1 MYRIIKNILRIN
13 AIEIVKEEPDIMTEN
28 TPLMGTPKRREWI
41 INPAQEGFEVRYH
54 IKKQLYRGESPFQRI
69 DVIENESFGKL
80 LFLNDDLQIAESDGH
95 LYNEAM
101 VGPLRKKKGMND
113 ILILGGGDG
122 GVAME
127 ALTLKPK
134 HVTMVDIDEMV
145 VKVAKDFFP
154 NFHKNIFANK
164 KVTTT
169 IEDAYAF
176 LDNDHAYDAII
187 YDLTMHPEE
196 FMNIDRETFLGE
208 IFGKIKKNLRKKGVV
223 SLQCSSEFDTE
234 TLQIVYALLKKYFT
248 NVQFNKILIPSYCVR
263 WVFASAEKK

>member
-1 MYRIIKNILRIN
+1 MYRIIKNIFRTNDLEVVEV
-13 AIEIVKEEPDIMTEN
+13 AQEGEIEAPPV
-28 TPLMGTPKRREWI
+28 LARREWI
-41 INPAQEGFEVRYH
+41 INPSQEGFEVRYH
-54 IKKQLYRGESPFQRI
+54 IKKQLYRGESTFQRI

-101 VGPLRKKKGMND
+101 VAPLKKKKGMND

-122 GVAME
+122 GVAAE

-134 HVTMVDIDEMV
+134 QITMVDIDEMV
-145 VKVAKDFFP
+145 VKVSKDFFP
-154 NFHKNIFANK
+154 NFHKNSFGNK
-164 KVTTT
+164 KVKVV
-169 IEDAYAF
+169 IDDAFAY
-176 LDNDHAYDAII
+176 LDNDHQYDAII

-196 FMNIDRETFLGE
+196 FMNIDRESFLDE
-208 IFGKIKKNLRKKGVV
+208 LFSKVKKNLRKKGIV

-234 TLQIVYALLKKYFT
+234 TLRVAYVLLKKHFS

-263 WVFASAEKK
+263 WVFGSGEKK